1 MKRRWQAKFMMKSA
15 RPSEI
20 SGSVSAPPSKSMM
33 QRAVAASLLSEDLT
47 QILNPSF
54 CDDCLAALDIAR
66 CLGAVVLN
74 EQNRLMIRGGIKPQS
89 QQLNCRESG
98 LCLRMFSPLAALAQE
113 ELVLT
118 GSGTLCRRPVVMVEA
133 PLKNLGVSCWSENG
147 FPPLRVKG
155 PLKGGEAI
163 VDGSLSSQFLT
174 GLLLALPVIEAD
186 SVIHVK
192 NLKSKPYIDLTLKML
207 EDFKIHI
214 SHDDYKTFLIKGRQ
228 TYRIGAYKIEG
239 DWSSASFLFV
249 AGALGGKVTVKG
261 LNPESVQADRR
272 ILEALESC
280 GASARIGD
288 AEIHVEKSRLKAFSF
303 DATDCPDLFPPLAVL
318 ACACDGRS
326 RLKGVGRLLFKES
339 NRAEVLQKEFS
350 ELGARI
356 CLNGDWLEIEGSK
369 LSGGIVNSH
378 GDHRIAM
385 AAAVAGVISSGDV
398 TVKNPEC
405 VSKSYPGFF
414 EDFKKIGGSISE

>member
-1 MKRRWQAKFMMKSA
+1 
-15 RPSEI
+15 
-20 SGSVSAPPSKSMM
+20 
-33 QRAVAASLLSEDLT
+33 
-47 QILNPSF
+47 
-54 CDDCLAALDIAR
+54 
-66 CLGAVVLN
+66 
-74 EQNRLMIRGGIKPQS
+74 MIRGGIKPQS

-118 GSGTLCRRPVVMVEA
+118 GSGTLCRRPVAMVEA

-288 AEIHVEKSRLKAFSF
+288 AEIHVEKKNLRAFSF

-318 ACACDGRS
+318 ASACDGRS

-339 NRAEVLQKEFS
+339 NRAEVLHKEFS

-414 EDFKKIGGSISE
+414 EDFKKIGGRISE